1 MLTTSSPSV
10 KVALQSAVTS
20 ELKPLPITEA
30 SPASLIMGSNGT
42 RSSRYVFGWSDPR
55 GVYSSVRYPTRFE
68 HLPMMLTA
76 PNFATDMT
84 NEQLRAAWI
93 IYFGTEEIR
102 FEDMQKGDPDEFS
115 VAIECWRR
123 GIIGRL
129 IKHNWET
136 ELYGLKDGNS

>member
-1 MLTTSSPSV
+1 MSTTNSPSV
-10 KVALQSAVTS
+10 KAVRLLGKIS

-30 SPASLIMGSNGT
+30 SPASLITGSNGT
-42 RSSRYVFGWSDPR
+42 HRSRFAFGWSDLR
-55 GVYSSVRYPTRFE
+55 GAYQDYSARRFE

-136 ELYGLKDGNS
+136 ELYGLKDGYR

>member
-20 ELKPLPITEA
+20 ELKPLPIIEA
-30 SPASLIMGSNGT
+30 SPASLITGSNGT
-42 RSSRYVFGWSDPR
+42 HRYHFGWSDPR
-55 GVYSSVRYPTRFE
+55 GVYQDYSARRFE

-84 NEQLRAAWI
+84 DEQLRAAWI
-93 IYFGTEEIR
+93 IYFGTGELR
-102 FEDMQKGDPDEFS
+102 FEDMQKRDPDEFS

-136 ELYGLKDGNS
+136 ELYGLKDGYR